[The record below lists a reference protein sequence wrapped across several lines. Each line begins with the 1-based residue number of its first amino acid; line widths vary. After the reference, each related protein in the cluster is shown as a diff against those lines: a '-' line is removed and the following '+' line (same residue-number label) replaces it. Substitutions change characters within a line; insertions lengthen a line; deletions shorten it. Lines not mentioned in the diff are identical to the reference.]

1 MKKKLAVLLGAA
13 SLVYMVVPDPSDVV
27 PIIGWLD
34 EGVAG
39 AMLMWSMRTL
49 GVTPAAIFAR
59 MRAMPTPAEKTV
71 KQVPTA
77 AAASAT

>member
-1 MKKKLAVLLGAA
+1 MKKKFAALLGAV

-49 GVTPAAIFAR
+49 GVTPTALLAKLR
-59 MRAMPTPAEKTV
+59 SMPAPAPEKHE
-71 KQVPTA
+71 KQVA
-77 AAASAT
+77 AA

>member
-1 MKKKLAVLLGAA
+1 MKKKFAVLLGAV

-27 PIIGWLD
+27 PVIGWLD

-49 GVTPAAIFAR
+49 GVTPAAIMAKLR
-59 MRAMPTPAEKTV
+59 SVPAAANKA
-71 KQVPTA
+71 KQVPA
-77 AAASAT
+77 AAA